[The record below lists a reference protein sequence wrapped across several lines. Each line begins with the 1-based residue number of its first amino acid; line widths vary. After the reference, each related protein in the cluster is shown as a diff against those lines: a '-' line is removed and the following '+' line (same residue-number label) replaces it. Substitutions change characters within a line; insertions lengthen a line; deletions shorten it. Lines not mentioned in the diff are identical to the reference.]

1 MTRIDDFN
9 TIEQARASLGKRLV
23 ILAHH
28 YMSDAVARHAD
39 HTGDSL
45 ELSRKIPGLDAEY
58 IVFCGVFFMAETAAI
73 LAKRGQKVF
82 IPEMNSRCVM
92 SDMAPA
98 WLAEKVLD
106 ILAAGGLDVTPLTY
120 VNSSAAVKALVGAR
134 GGSVCTS
141 ANAKTMLTWAL
152 DRGAHTLFLP
162 DVRLGL
168 NAADWVLMP
177 REDRHILDIREH
189 GKAMNLDK
197 ARQARLLLWPGQCV
211 IHSRFKPETI
221 RKARQEAPGCQVV
234 VHPECHPNTVALAD
248 ACGSTSFIIKYVAD
262 APKGAVIYVGTEFN
276 LVNRLTDKYRGVKDV
291 RPLIY
296 STCSNMEKVTEPNLA
311 RLLSNLDSAPTVEV
325 DEALKE
331 PAKLALTRMLEA
343 CATSR

>member
-1 MTRIDDFN
+1 VTVSDDFSF
-9 TIEQARASLGKRLV
+9 IEEARAKLGNRLA

-45 ELSRKIPGLDAEY
+45 ELSRKIPDLDAEY

-73 LAKRGQKVF
+73 LAKPGQKVF

-98 WLAEKVLD
+98 WLVRHVLD
-106 ILAAGGLDVTPLTY
+106 TMEGAKLGVTPLTY
-120 VNSSAAVKALVGAR
+120 VNSSAAVKALVGER

-152 DRGAHTLFLP
+152 DQGPRTLFLP
-162 DVRLGL
+162 DVRLGM
-168 NAADWVLMP
+168 NSADWIGLP
-177 REDRHILDIREH
+177 KEDRHVVDVREH
-189 GKAMNLDK
+189 GKAVNLEK
-197 ARQARLLLWPGQCV
+197 AAKARLLLWPGQCV

-221 RKARQEAPGCQVV
+221 RKARAESPGCLVV

-248 ACGSTSFIIKYVAD
+248 ACGSTSLIIKFVAE
-262 APKGAVIYVGTEFN
+262 APEGSVIYVGTEYN
-276 LVNRLTDKYRGVKDV
+276 LVNRLAQKYKGVKDV
-291 RPLIY
+291 RPLTY

-311 RLLSNLDSAPTVEV
+311 RLIGNLDAAPHVTV
-325 DEALKE
+325 DEALKA

-343 CATSR
+343 CAR

>member
-1 MTRIDDFN
+1 MTTDTDHAA
-9 TIEQARASLGKRLV
+9 IEAARARLGSRLA

-45 ELSRKIPGLDAEY
+45 ELSRKIPDLDAEY

-73 LAKRGQKVF
+73 LAKPGQKVF

-98 WLAEKVLD
+98 WLVRATMDHLD
-106 ILAAGGLDVTPLTY
+106 AGGVSATPLTY
-120 VNSSAAVKALVGAR
+120 VNSSAAVKALVGER

-141 ANAKTMLTWAL
+141 ANAKTMLTWAM
-152 DRGAHTLFLP
+152 DQGGRTLFLP

-168 NAADWVLMP
+168 NAADWIGLP
-177 REDRHILDIREH
+177 HKDRHVLDVREH
-189 GKAMNLDK
+189 GAAVQMDK
-197 ARQARLLLWPGQCV
+197 ARAARLLLWPGQCV
-211 IHSRFKPETI
+211 IHSRFKPQTI
-221 RKARQEAPGCQVV
+221 RAARAAPPGCLVV

-248 ACGSTSFIIKYVAD
+248 ACGSTSLIIRYVAD
-262 APKGAVIYVGTEFN
+262 APEGSVIYVGTEYN
-276 LVNRLTDKYRGVKDV
+276 LVNRLRQQYMGVKDV
-291 RPLIY
+291 RPLLR

-311 RLLSNLDSAPTVEV
+311 RLLASLDSAPTVQV
-325 DEALKE
+325 DEALKD
-331 PAKLALTRMLEA
+331 PAKLALDRMLAA
-343 CATSR
+343 CAAK

>member
-1 MTRIDDFN
+1 MNISGNDASCISD
-9 TIEQARASLGKRLV
+9 IKARLGKRLV

-39 HTGDSL
+39 YTGDSL
-45 ELSRKIPGLDAEY
+45 ELSRRIPGLDAQY

-73 LAKRGQKVF
+73 LAKPEQKVL

-98 WLAEKVLD
+98 WLVEATLAHLD
-106 ILAAGGLDVTPLTY
+106 SLGLPVTPLTY

-152 DRGAHTLFLP
+152 EQGPRAFFLP

-168 NAADWVLMP
+168 NAADWINLP
-177 REDRHILDIREH
+177 REERSIVDVRGH
-189 GKAMNLDK
+189 GTALNAAK
-197 ARQARLLLWPGQCV
+197 ARAARLLLWPGQCV

-221 RKARQEAPGCQVV
+221 RKARESSPGCLIV

-248 ACGSTSFIIKYVAD
+248 SCGSTSHIIRYVAE
-262 APKGAVIYVGTEFN
+262 APEGSTIYIGTEYN
-276 LVNRLTDKYRGVKDV
+276 LVNRLSEQYRGIKDV
-291 RPLIY
+291 RALIR

-311 RLLSNLDSAPTVEV
+311 RLLQNLDCAAGVCV

-331 PAKLALTRMLEA
+331 PARAALNRMLEV
-343 CATSR
+343 CAK